1 MGTDI
6 AYGLYNLLWP
16 TALDWNY
23 TSSNGAGEQLWDA
36 IASMYRRWRPYYTD
50 AEITLST
57 CIQSTNP
64 MVRVTGTMSSI
75 YHNMVQISAAQ
86 VSFCSLASFSCT
98 TLRIQTSISYYYIET
113 GIDIQNISCN
123 NELIHSLV
131 PLQELES
138 IQVCHWL

>member
-1 MGTDI
+1 MGADI
-6 AYGLYNLLWP
+6 AHGLYDLLWP
-16 TALDWNY
+16 RGTWNY
-23 TSSNGAGEQLWDA
+23 VSSDVMGEQLRDA
-36 IASMYRRWRPYYTD
+36 TASMYRRWRPYYTD

-98 TLRIQTSISYYYIET
+98 TLRIQTIRYIEA
-113 GIDIQNISCN
+113 GIDIHNISCN